1 MKYGAKNKSA
11 KQNPSPTHHHQS
23 QSPKTAMPP
32 KPKQSSSP
40 GSDPES
46 YNEINEST
54 EQTSWT
60 KTQHL
65 ISTNLLPLVS
75 QQKDLY
81 SLLHNGD
88 LTKKEELAATC
99 RQLFR
104 YVEYLAEL
112 QEKLRGRT
120 EESHGE
126 LLVNLIFERV
136 MFSSEWINRHITLT
150 CLYNCFIFKFTSK
163 FFI

>member
-1 MKYGAKNKSA
+1 MA
-11 KQNPSPTHHHQS
+11 
-23 QSPKTAMPP
+23 P

-126 LLVNLIFERV
+126 FLVNLIFERV
-136 MFSSEWINRHITLT
+136 MFLSEWINIHITLT
-150 CLYNCFIFKFTSK
+150 CLYDCFIFKFTSNSPS
-163 FFI
+163 